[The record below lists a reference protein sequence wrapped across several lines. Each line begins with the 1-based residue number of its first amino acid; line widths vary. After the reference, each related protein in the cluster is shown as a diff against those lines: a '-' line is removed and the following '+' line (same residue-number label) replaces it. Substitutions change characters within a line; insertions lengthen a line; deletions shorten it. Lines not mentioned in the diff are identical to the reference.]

1 MRIQY
6 VVMGAAVL
14 GLVLV
19 SLFPHVAVPPLPREK
34 PGSGGQQTG
43 PGARVR
49 LLGWVV
55 EYDRGSE
62 SDFLKH
68 RDRFTWVSPTWLVSY
83 GDGSVVEKV
92 WYPLLLEKAREA
104 GVKVHVLVANR
115 GLRRDVVHTML
126 SEPEYTERFIREL
139 LRIVE
144 ERGYD
149 GVNLDLEGV
158 PPGDRDAYTRL
169 VCELAERLHA
179 AGRELS
185 IDVPAKTSDEGS
197 DWSAAYDYAALAKC
211 ADQVVIMAYDYHW
224 SGSEPGPI
232 SPLPWFREVLGYAVS
247 RIPREKLVM
256 GIPAYGYDWP
266 EGGRGRGVT
275 YREAVE
281 AAERHG
287 AKVVYDEAVGE
298 ATYSYVD
305 GDGVRHVV
313 WFSTA
318 RSMVERIKA
327 AAASGVYSVAFW
339 RVGSEDPGFWD
350 ALGG

>member
-1 MRIQY
+1 ML
-6 VVMGAAVL
+6 GAAVL
-14 GLVLV
+14 GLILV
-19 SLFPHVAVPPLPREK
+19 SLFPHVVVPPPRER
-34 PGSGGQQTG
+34 PSTPRQ
-43 PGARVR
+43 PEAPRPRIR

-55 EYDRGSE
+55 EYDRRSE
-62 SDFLKH
+62 DDFISH

-92 WYPLLLEKAREA
+92 WYPLLVEKAREA

-115 GLRRDVVHTML
+115 DLRRDVVHTML
-126 SEPEYTERFIREL
+126 SEPEFRERFIREL
-139 LRIVE
+139 LRVVE

-185 IDVPAKTSDEGS
+185 VDVPAKTSDEGS
-197 DWSAAYDYAALAKC
+197 DWSAAYDYAALAGC

-224 SGSEPGPI
+224 SGSGPGPV
-232 SPLPWFREVLGYAVS
+232 SPLPWFRRVLGYALS
-247 RIPREKLVM
+247 RIPAEKLVI

-266 EGGRGRGVT
+266 EGGRGRGIT

-281 AAERHG
+281 TAERHG
-287 AKVVYDEAVGE
+287 ATIVYDEAAGE

-318 RSMVERIKA
+318 RSMAERIKA
-327 AAASGVYSVAFW
+327 AASMGVYSVAFW
-339 RVGSEDPGFWD
+339 RVGSEDPGFWVVLED
-350 ALGG
+350 LPGGPGG